1 MPDFK
6 YLILE
11 IMPVRMSVLLLG
23 QRKSIASNRVI
34 CHLRKNIFAVKLPN
48 VLTVFLILDQHR
60 NEVHKPVAVGMNGLN
75 LVFPQ
80 IEVWRTIY

>member
-1 MPDFK
+1 MSPK
-6 YLILE
+6 KEYLCCE
-11 IMPVRMSVLLLG
+11 TV
-23 QRKSIASNRVI
+23 
-34 CHLRKNIFAVKLPN
+34 PN